1 MPEIIKNYKPPKKGV
16 GQPPKY
22 PWDDWFHEIVHK
34 TSKAENKSMK
44 LKAGKDFKCAVKTM
58 VRAIKKEA
66 TKRGVRL
73 SIFRE
78 DDGVV
83 VMYVGGSKPAAA

>member
-1 MPEIIKNYKPPKKGV
+1 MPEIIKNYSPPKKGV

-22 PWDDWFHEIVHK
+22 PWDEWFTGIIHK
-34 TSKAENKSMK
+34 TNKAENKSMK
-44 LKAGKDFKCAVKTM
+44 FSAKTDFTCTIKTM
-58 VRAIKKEA
+58 VRAMKKEA

-78 DDGVV
+78 DDGIV
-83 VMYVGGSKPAAA
+83 VMYVGMLPS